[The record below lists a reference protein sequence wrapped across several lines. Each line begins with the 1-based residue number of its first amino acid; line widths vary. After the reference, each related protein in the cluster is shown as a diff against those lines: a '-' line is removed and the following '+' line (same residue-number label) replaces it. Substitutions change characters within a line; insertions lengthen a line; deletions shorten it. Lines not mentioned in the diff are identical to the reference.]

1 MLKGLKGIL
10 EKGLQIAAPFIGS
23 ALLGPAMG
31 SFAAPFAT
39 GIASLLTG
47 NKPKDALLSAGGA
60 YLSGIGNPQGSPLS
74 KVLNF
79 GQKGPVQTIIGKKP
93 TGGSQFH
100 LNELLNKYKN
110 IQTESGDGNNT
121 FSNILSAITKPRG
134 TDEKPLPSFLTQG
147 LSTGIP
153 AYLSYLAAKE
163 DAKKANV
170 PGMDEYMSAT
180 DKLYGGQFER
190 PPEERRIQNLTPT
203 YAAAGGMM
211 GREPVNGLKFM
222 EQQPIQYSAMTGQ
235 GVMGLAK
242 GGSIDVKELEILME
256 DGNMSYEEAM
266 DYLKSIQNKAK
277 GGKVFPRKTGQIEG
291 PGTKTSDSI
300 PAMLSDGEFVQ
311 RTDAVNGAGVMMGA
325 KNASEAR
332 EKGADFMYA
341 LQDKLAKMGQKVA

>member
-211 GREPVNGLKFM
+211 GREPVNGLKSM

-235 GVMGLAK
+235 GVMGL
-242 GGSIDVKELEILME
+242 
-256 DGNMSYEEAM
+256 
-266 DYLKSIQNKAK
+266 AK

>member
-242 GGSIDVKELEILME
+242 GG
-256 DGNMSYEEAM
+256 
-266 DYLKSIQNKAK
+266 
-277 GGKVFPRKTGQIEG
+277 KVFPRKTGQIEG